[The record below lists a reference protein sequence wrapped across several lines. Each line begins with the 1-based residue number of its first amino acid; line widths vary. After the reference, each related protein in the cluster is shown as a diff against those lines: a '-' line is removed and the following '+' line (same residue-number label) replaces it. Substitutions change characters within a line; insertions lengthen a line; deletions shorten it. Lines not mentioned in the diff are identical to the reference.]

1 LRKHG
6 IAWIMGGVE
15 GDIQG
20 GAAGNPIKGEGE
32 PFRSL
37 CAQVKLSD
45 LVVVITALSRFFLY
59 IYTGGEASVGRG
71 SLVFRNVGS
80 IPTYR
85 LPSYLLTCVPHLKSH
100 GSHLVASCIPQARH
114 SLRHAT
120 CIHSHG
126 LKLSG
131 MTLRFPGFVE
141 AWSLFLIASFLRS
154 ACKSSLHVV
163 ILPCS

>member
-1 LRKHG
+1 
-6 IAWIMGGVE
+6 MGGVE

-71 SLVFRNVGS
+71 SLVF
-80 IPTYR
+80 
-85 LPSYLLTCVPHLKSH
+85 
-100 GSHLVASCIPQARH
+100 
-114 SLRHAT
+114 
-120 CIHSHG
+120 
-126 LKLSG
+126 
-131 MTLRFPGFVE
+131 
-141 AWSLFLIASFLRS
+141 
-154 ACKSSLHVV
+154 
-163 ILPCS
+163 

>member
-1 LRKHG
+1 
-6 IAWIMGGVE
+6 MGGVE

-45 LVVVITALSRFFLY
+45 LVVVITALSRFIY

-71 SLVFRNVGS
+71 SLVFQNVGS

-85 LPSYLLTCVPHLKSH
+85 L
-100 GSHLVASCIPQARH
+100 
-114 SLRHAT
+114 
-120 CIHSHG
+120 
-126 LKLSG
+126 
-131 MTLRFPGFVE
+131 
-141 AWSLFLIASFLRS
+141 LFLFC
-154 ACKSSLHVV
+154 ACKSPLRVV
-163 ILPCS
+163 I

>member
-1 LRKHG
+1 
-6 IAWIMGGVE
+6 MGGAE

-71 SLVFRNVGS
+71 SLEFQNVGS

-85 LPSYLLTCVPHLKSH
+85 LPYLGPCVPHSKSH
-100 GSHLVASCIPQARH
+100 GDLLPASSTHPVQ
-114 SLRHAT
+114 
-120 CIHSHG
+120 
-126 LKLSG
+126 
-131 MTLRFPGFVE
+131 
-141 AWSLFLIASFLRS
+141 
-154 ACKSSLHVV
+154 
-163 ILPCS
+163 CS